1 MFNDIINDMIDRLTN
16 AGVRHIYSAFDSLPV
31 IGKGGSFYT
40 VVGINGF
47 TAGRPV
53 YSQFAA
59 YIPYTMRMEFTVT
72 APENCP
78 LSRLYSYFE
87 EEIFSR
93 LNDMADLD
101 HYLTNVSVK
110 PLSSIS
116 RLSLC
121 AEVTFKGMYKAE
133 RED

>member
-59 YIPYTMRMEFTVT
+59 YIPYTMRMEILLLRRKTVLSAAFTAT
-72 APENCP
+72 
-78 LSRLYSYFE
+78 SRRRYS
-87 EEIFSR
+87 
-93 LNDMADLD
+93 A
-101 HYLTNVSVK
+101 
-110 PLSSIS
+110 
-116 RLSLC
+116 
-121 AEVTFKGMYKAE
+121 G
-133 RED
+133 